1 MLARLDEL
9 LPESEYAELRRDF
22 ARWILQVLIPSRPFK
37 LPETLQAAQSL
48 SEVRI
53 MLAETVQKWY
63 AEERRAGRAEGRE
76 EGRQEGREEG
86 RQEGRQEGQL
96 QMLRQLLA
104 ARFGEPLP
112 AWAES
117 HLQRADPE
125 TLTLWATRCLTV
137 PRLDEVF
144 GNLDANP

>member
-76 EGRQEGREEG
+76 EGRQEGR
-86 RQEGRQEGQL
+86 QEGQL